1 VEIGSPMEGNPII
14 NGAVDQAGNVQAIS
28 AKLVNGMYNMVVC
41 DDKAVN
47 KLDQIILL
55 LTDIRDRKILGE

>member
-1 VEIGSPMEGNPII
+1 MEGNPII

-28 AKLVNGMYNMVVC
+28 SKLFNGVYNLMVC
-41 DDKAVN
+41 DDKMVN
-47 KLDQIILL
+47 KLDEIILL